1 MKRTKQ
7 SEEKYRVMFE
17 NSPISIWE
25 EDFSAVKRFFDS
37 LRSDG
42 ITNIREYLNN
52 HPEQVSKCAALVK
65 IIDVNQA
72 TLQLYGMK
80 DQEDLISNLTFV
92 FTQESL
98 PAFRGELTALAEGHT
113 TFECEAIT
121 QSLDGRRIPIE
132 LKLNVLPGYEETL
145 AKVIVS
151 IIDLSKH
158 KAMEEAL
165 LRSEVN
171 FTKAFHSNPNL
182 MLITKPLLDGLIID
196 INQTAVQA
204 LGFDYEEMIG
214 KTTIE
219 LNLWA
224 RPERRDEL
232 LRILAKQGSFHNE
245 EIQVR
250 TKSGEIIIGLFSAE
264 TIELNNQPHL
274 IAIASDITERKKAER
289 ILEKQKN
296 ELSEFAHIMA
306 HDLKNSLLS
315 IEGYCDLL

>member
-113 TFECEAIT
+113 TFECEA
-121 QSLDGRRIPIE
+121 
-132 LKLNVLPGYEETL
+132 
-145 AKVIVS
+145 
-151 IIDLSKH
+151 
-158 KAMEEAL
+158 
-165 LRSEVN
+165 
-171 FTKAFHSNPNL
+171 
-182 MLITKPLLDGLIID
+182 
-196 INQTAVQA
+196 
-204 LGFDYEEMIG
+204 
-214 KTTIE
+214 
-219 LNLWA
+219 
-224 RPERRDEL
+224 
-232 LRILAKQGSFHNE
+232 
-245 EIQVR
+245 
-250 TKSGEIIIGLFSAE
+250 
-264 TIELNNQPHL
+264 
-274 IAIASDITERKKAER
+274 
-289 ILEKQKN
+289 
-296 ELSEFAHIMA
+296 
-306 HDLKNSLLS
+306 
-315 IEGYCDLL
+315 